1 MATIARFAVRA
12 SMTLVTLLIAVATF
26 LAVKAAGVH

>member
-1 MATIARFAVRA
+1 MATIARFAMRA
-12 SMTLVTLLIAVATF
+12 WMTLVTLLIAVAAF